1 MKITRLILLFLW
13 IASSAQENI
22 GSNQQKEIVSPD
34 IHSDNSVTF
43 RLLAPDAKKVQVES
57 DFLMANGFPKNT
69 ADLEKGSDGVWTLKT
84 PKLVSE
90 LYSYQFIVDGIKV
103 HDPNNAYLI
112 RDVST
117 VVNIFLIG
125 NGKADNYMTKDVP
138 HGSVTRRW
146 YDSPTLKLVRR
157 VTIYTPPGYENSK
170 ETYPTLYLLHGAG
183 GDEEAWIAL
192 GRTAQIM
199 DNLIASKKAK
209 PMLVVMTNG
218 NASQTAAP
226 GESSAKMDKPVF
238 LQPDM
243 FSGNTEKA
251 FPDVVKFVESNYR
264 VKKDKANRAI
274 AGLSMGG
281 MHSLVISAN
290 NPGMF
295 DYVGVFSSAQLQPKD
310 SKADVYS
317 NFDQKLKTQKEKG
330 FKLYWIAIG
339 KDDFL
344 FKQSNE
350 FRSKLD
356 AINFKYT
363 YKETGGGHSWSNW
376 RDYLTEFA
384 PMLFTK

>member
-1 MKITRLILLFLW
+1 MKILKLMFLLLMANVAFG
-13 IASSAQENI
+13 QENLTFD
-22 GSNQQKEIVSPD
+22 QHREVVSPE

-43 RLLAPDAKKVQVES
+43 RFLAPDAKEVRIES
-57 DFLMANGFPKNT
+57 DFLPGNGFGKGAAN
-69 ADLEKGSDGVWTLKT
+69 LKKGSDGVWSYTSPAL
-84 PKLVSE
+84 PSE
-90 LYSYQFIVDGIKV
+90 LYSYKFVVDNLETL
-103 HDPNNAYLI
+103 DPNNAYLI
-112 RDVST
+112 RDVAT
-117 VVNIFLIG
+117 IVNIFLIG
-125 NGKADNYMTKDVP
+125 NGKADVYKTKDVP
-138 HGSVTRRW
+138 HGTVSRRW
-146 YDSPTLKLVRR
+146 YDSPTLNSNRR
-157 VTIYTPPGYENSK
+157 LTIYTPPGYETSK

-192 GRTAQIM
+192 GRTAQIL
-199 DNLIASKKAK
+199 DNLIAQKKAK

-218 NASQTAAP
+218 NAGQTAAP
-226 GESSAKMDKPVF
+226 GESSAAMTKPIF

-251 FPDVVKFVESNYR
+251 YPDVIKFIESNYR

-290 NPGMF
+290 NPEMF
-295 DYVGVFSSAQLQPKD
+295 AYVGVFSSAQLQPKD
-310 SKADVYS
+310 AKGEVYAD
-317 NFDQKLKTQKEKG
+317 FDQKLKRQKDKG

-356 AINFKYT
+356 AIAFKYT
-363 YKETGGGHSWSNW
+363 YKETAGGHSWSNW
-376 RDYLTEFA
+376 RDYLVEFA
-384 PMLFTK
+384 PKLFR